1 MAYRKNG
8 LRIDDLHSVK
18 LDGLSE
24 DVKAEELEE
33 AFSKFGEVQDCYIP
47 RDFRSGRGK
56 GFGFVRFQHR
66 DQAEDAAAAEIVIDG
81 HKLET
86 TLATRGKRD
95 MSFRD
100 REDVTEEK
108 VVAAGGTPAAAPAP
122 GVVGEAAATT
132 PADAGVV
139 AGTRRVVIYIICST
153 RFFQRGNRRTRRM
166 LEQSAVVVVKV
177 NW

>member
-100 REDVTEEK
+100 REERDGRK
-108 VVAAGGTPAAAPAP
+108 GG
-122 GVVGEAAATT
+122 GRGR
-132 PADAGVV
+132 DS
-139 AGTRRVVIYIICST
+139 RRRS
-153 RFFQRGNRRTRRM
+153 RSRGRGGGRRNDSRGRGGRGRY
-166 LEQSAVVVVKV
+166 
-177 NW
+177 